1 MCWHCTVLRPGF
13 ACLDWRRPRSPGPN
27 NSGMK
32 MHTTLSIARAA
43 AWLLAISTL
52 AAASPY
58 AAAQSSAQPYPSKP
72 IRLIVPFPPGGAV
85 DAIGRVIGA
94 RLSESFGHNVVI
106 DNRGGAAGAIGSEL
120 AAKSA
125 PDGYTILVGSTTTIS
140 VNPALNPR
148 LPYSPQR
155 DFVPVSLVGYV
166 PHVLVVT
173 SAIPATNVKEFVAY
187 AKANKKPITFASSG
201 TGSPHHLAGEIFK
214 GMTGIEMVHVPF
226 SGSGPGLISLMGGQV
241 QFFSV
246 DLPAVLPHLGTGRL
260 KALGLAAAKRDPL
273 VPDMQTVAESGLPGF
288 EISGWYGIFAP
299 AKTPN
304 EIVGKLSAE
313 ISRYLATPEGR
324 AQLAKIGVNVLGATP
339 EEFAAYI
346 RREDA
351 KWAKAIKD
359 SGTKV
364 D

>member
-13 ACLDWRRPRSPGPN
+13 ACLHWRRPRSPGPN

-52 AAASPY
+52 TAALPHAS
-58 AAAQSSAQPYPSKP
+58 AQSGAQPYPSKP

-173 SAIPATNVKEFVAY
+173 SAIPATNVREFVAY

-201 TGSPHHLAGEIFK
+201 TGSPHHLAGEI
-214 GMTGIEMVHVPF
+214 
-226 SGSGPGLISLMGGQV
+226 
-241 QFFSV
+241 
-246 DLPAVLPHLGTGRL
+246 
-260 KALGLAAAKRDPL
+260 
-273 VPDMQTVAESGLPGF
+273 
-288 EISGWYGIFAP
+288 
-299 AKTPN
+299 
-304 EIVGKLSAE
+304 
-313 ISRYLATPEGR
+313 
-324 AQLAKIGVNVLGATP
+324 
-339 EEFAAYI
+339 
-346 RREDA
+346 
-351 KWAKAIKD
+351 
-359 SGTKV
+359 
-364 D
+364 

>member
-1 MCWHCTVLRPGF
+1 
-13 ACLDWRRPRSPGPN
+13 
-27 NSGMK
+27 MK
-32 MHTTLSIARAA
+32 TSLSIACSSFVLALVAA
-43 AWLLAISTL
+43 LGALGA
-52 AAASPY
+52 
-58 AAAQSSAQPYPSKP
+58 SAQAQAQTQSYPARP

-85 DAIGRVIGA
+85 DAIGRIVGQ
-94 RLSESFGHNVVI
+94 RLGESFGHNVVI

-120 AAKSA
+120 AAKAA
-125 PDGYTILVGSTTTIS
+125 PDGYTLLVGSTTTIS
-140 VNPALNPR
+140 VNPALNPK

-155 DFVPVSLVGYV
+155 DFVPISLVGYV
-166 PHVLVVT
+166 PHVLVINA
-173 SAIPATNVKEFVAY
+173 SIPATTVKDFVAY
-187 AKANKKPITFASSG
+187 AKALKKPITFASSG

-226 SGSGPGLISLMGGQV
+226 AGSGPGLISLMSGQV

-246 DLPAVLPHLGTGRL
+246 DLPAVLPQLGSGRV

-273 VPDMQTVAESGLPGF
+273 LPDVPTVAESGLPGF

-299 AKTPN
+299 AKTPP
-304 EIVGKLSAE
+304 EIVTRLSSE
-313 ISRYLATPEGR
+313 IGRLLTTPDTR
-324 AQLAKIGVNVLGATP
+324 AQLAKIGVNVLGGTS

-351 KWAKAIKD
+351 KWTKAIKD